1 MDSNIILYLKKIIET
16 KKFGELTDYTLITQ
30 LLKDKYTDR
39 LLRNFY
45 NFFKVEIPQD
55 FIVSIS
61 DDPDL
66 INKISK
72 IPNIHNEGYFKER
85 PLTIG
90 IDELYDEY
98 HFLNETK
105 TSKNLYYIN
114 IINFSVFC
122 VRYKS
127 IQSNYDSAIN
137 INLLLENILIC
148 VIRALETFNY
158 NDILILYKTYL
169 SLPYNIYDTRKGNIF
184 GGNPDPINLLVNPY
198 DTAAVN
204 YPNQKQRGRYIEK
217 IKELLD
223 LKIFYYF
230 SFNTVNEIQFSL
242 FEFTNIL
249 LVTVNES
256 KNIHDELLG
265 MSWNLTHESG
275 HHREKRC
282 EKISLI
288 ESYRLYKLLKVI
300 HDNPKYSKLKIF
312 PWLLSN
318 EYYLY
323 LTDTSKIDDKVIYIS
338 QNMEN
343 RKDNFNLYH
352 LKILVYYYDEQYK
365 NKTSEEMKD
374 NLFITKYL
382 NNDLLNL
389 LEELHIITIDDNY
402 RKLMSDDLLVRL
414 CNQEEIVKN
423 YEELFNITNEIWKY
437 GCSSY
442 SNLINNNKYIIE
454 NIDITSDLYLMLT
467 KDKNDAIERARLR
480 YINRN
485 TQPTNKIKYFK
496 YKKKYLRL
504 KKYS

>member
-1 MDSNIILYLKKIIET
+1 MLYLRNIIKT
-16 KKFGELTDYTLITQ
+16 KSFGEPTDYELIKQ

-45 NFFKVEIPQD
+45 NFFEVEIPPD
-55 FIVSIS
+55 FIDLIS
-61 DDPDL
+61 DDQDL
-66 INKISK
+66 NNKISK

-98 HFLNETK
+98 HYLNKTN

-122 VRYKS
+122 VRDDS
-127 IQSNYDSAIN
+127 IQSKYASSIN
-137 INLLLENILIC
+137 INLLLENILMY

-158 NDILILYKTYL
+158 YDILILYKTYL
-169 SLPYNIYDTRKGNIF
+169 SLPYNIYDNHKGIIF

-198 DTAAVN
+198 KTAAVN
-204 YPNQKQRGRYIEK
+204 YPNQKQRERYIEK

-223 LKIFYYF
+223 LDIFYYF

-282 EKISLI
+282 KKISLI
-288 ESYRLYKLLKVI
+288 ESYRLYKLLKII

-318 EYYLY
+318 EFYLY
-323 LTDTSKIDDKVIYIS
+323 LTDTSKFDEKVIYIS
-338 QNMEN
+338 QNMET
-343 RKDNFNLYH
+343 RKEIFNLYH
-352 LKILVYYYDEQYK
+352 LKILVYYYDEEYK
-365 NKTSEEMKD
+365 NKTSEEIKD
-374 NLFITKYL
+374 HLFITKYL

-389 LEELHIITIDDNY
+389 LEELHIIKIDDNY
-402 RKLMSDDLLVRL
+402 KKLMSDDLLVRL

-423 YEELFNITNEIWKY
+423 YEELFNITDEIWKY

-442 SNLINNNKYIIE
+442 RNLINNNKYIIE

-480 YINRN
+480 YINTN
-485 TQPTNKIKYFK
+485 TRSTNEIKYFK
-496 YKKKYLRL
+496 YKKKYLKL
-504 KKYS
+504 KKYN